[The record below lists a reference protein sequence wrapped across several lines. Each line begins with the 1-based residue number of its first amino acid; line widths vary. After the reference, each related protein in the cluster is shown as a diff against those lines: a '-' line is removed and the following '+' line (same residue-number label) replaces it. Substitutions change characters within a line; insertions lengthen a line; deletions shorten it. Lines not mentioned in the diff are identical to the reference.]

1 MSDYVKA
8 ALEEY
13 RACEECY
20 GEGCVYNDNGGHRV
34 SRNDPSAT
42 GRRICC
48 SCQGQRLF
56 GGWSN
61 EYFADLRAGKVRGI
75 GHAVA
80 HPTWQAQPAQT
91 GGE

>member
-8 ALEEY
+8 VLEKY
-13 RACEECY
+13 RVCEECH

-34 SRNDPSAT
+34 SSNDPSAT

-75 GHAVA
+75 GNAVA
-80 HPTWQAQPAQT
+80 HGIKRAASGRQ
-91 GGE
+91 G